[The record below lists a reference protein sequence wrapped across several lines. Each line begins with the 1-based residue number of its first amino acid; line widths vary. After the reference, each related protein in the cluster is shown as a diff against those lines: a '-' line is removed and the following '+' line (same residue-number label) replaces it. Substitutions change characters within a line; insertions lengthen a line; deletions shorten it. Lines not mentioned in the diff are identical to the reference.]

1 MRRGHHWASR
11 PSTRATSLGAGR
23 SSSMLG
29 GHARAMETAAPFTPV
44 DLPGQRA
51 PWLQRRPAWSA
62 GPESPLLARADSPVL
77 PSVSLGR
84 SAAGGALRVRH
95 GVVSRPVNMWPAAA
109 DDVLGCHRSGSR
121 CAATDKGAAAR
132 AAADRPSAKV
142 YQVLSHGG
150 TSTGSA
156 GRARAT
162 RRHVQAGSE
171 SRRGKGVNQQITSLL
186 V

>member
-1 MRRGHHWASR
+1 
-11 PSTRATSLGAGR
+11 
-23 SSSMLG
+23 MLG
-29 GHARAMETAAPFTPV
+29 GHARTMETSAPFTPV

-62 GPESPLLARADSPVL
+62 GPESPLLAGADSPIL
-77 PSVSLGR
+77 PSVSLRR
-84 SAAGGALRVRH
+84 STAGGALRVRH
-95 GVVSRPVNMWPAAA
+95 GVTSRPVDLCPAAA
-109 DDVLGCHRSGSR
+109 DDVLGCHPPGFRR
-121 CAATDKGAAAR
+121 EAPDELAAAR

-162 RRHVQAGSE
+162 RRHVQARSG
-171 SRRGKGVNQQITSLL
+171 SRRGKGVNVNFEAQR
-186 V
+186 